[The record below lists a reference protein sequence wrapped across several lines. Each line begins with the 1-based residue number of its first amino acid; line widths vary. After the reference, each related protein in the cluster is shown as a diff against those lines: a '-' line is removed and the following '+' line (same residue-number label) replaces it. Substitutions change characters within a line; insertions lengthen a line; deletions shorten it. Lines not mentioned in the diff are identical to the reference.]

1 MTQTAD
7 QQLANVE
14 VAVIGGGAAGLTAA
28 VTLARARRSVVV
40 IDSGAPRNAPS
51 DGIHMFLTRD
61 GMKPADFV
69 RTGRA
74 EVVSYGGRVLDG
86 EVSGVRQTAGR
97 FELSLAGGG
106 TISASRLLV
115 TTGLVDELPDVP
127 GVRELWGRDVHH
139 CPYCHGYELRGRSV
153 GVLSSGQLGLHRA
166 LLFRQLVTDLTLFVH
181 DAPEPTAEESEQLA
195 ARGIRVVSGLVQS
208 LRVVDGRLTG
218 VNLLDGSFIA
228 QQSLAVGP
236 RMVARSK
243 ILTSLGLTTT
253 QHPMGLGEFIAGDAT
268 GLTEVPGVW
277 VAGNVHDLMASVVGA
292 AAAGMA
298 AAAAINLD
306 LIAEDTRRAVA
317 AYRISS
323 DHQEHAAAS
332 A

>member
-1 MTQTAD
+1 MMQTAD
-7 QQLANVE
+7 QQLADVE
-14 VAVIGGGAAGLTAA
+14 VAVIGGGAAGLTAG

-74 EVVSYGGRVLDG
+74 EVVSYGGQVLDG
-86 EVSGVRQTAGR
+86 EVVGVRRTAGR

-106 TISASRLLV
+106 NISASRLLV

-195 ARGIRVVSGLVQS
+195 ARGIRVVSGLVES
-208 LRVVDGRLTG
+208 LRIVDGRLAG
-218 VNLLDGSFIA
+218 VNMRDGSFIA

-243 ILTSLGLTTT
+243 ILTALGLTPT
-253 QHPMGLGEFIAGDAT
+253 QHPMGLGEFIAADAT

-277 VAGNVHDLMASVVGA
+277 VAGNVTDLMAGVVGA

-298 AAAAINLD
+298 AAAAINFD
-306 LIAEDTRRAVA
+306 LIAEDTRQAVA
-317 AYRISS
+317 AYRTSS
-323 DHQEHAAAS
+323 VNREPAAAN

>member
-1 MTQTAD
+1 MLQTSDQPTAD
-7 QQLANVE
+7 FE

-28 VTLARARRSVVV
+28 VTLGRSRRSVVV

-61 GMKPADFV
+61 GMKPADFA

-74 EVVSYGGRVLDG
+74 EAVSYGAVVLDG
-86 EVSGVRQTAGR
+86 EAVGVFRTAGG
-97 FELSLAGGG
+97 FELSLADGR
-106 TISASRLLV
+106 TISATRLLV

-139 CPYCHGYELRGRSV
+139 CPYCHGYELQGRSV

-166 LLFRQLVTDLTLFVH
+166 LMFRQLVTDLTLFVH
-181 DAPEPTAEESEQLA
+181 DAPEPTSDEAEQLA
-195 ARGIRVVSGLVQS
+195 ARGIRVVTGLVDS
-208 LRVVDGRLTG
+208 LRIVDGRLAG
-218 VNLLDGSFIA
+218 VNMRDGSFVA

-243 ILTSLGLTTT
+243 VLTSLGLSTTG
-253 QHPMGLGEFIAGDAT
+253 HPMGLGEFVAGDVT
-268 GLTEVPGVW
+268 GLTEIPGVW
-277 VAGNVHDLMASVVGA
+277 VAGNVTDLRAGVVGA

-306 LIAEDTRRAVA
+306 LIADDTRKAVA
-317 AYRISS
+317 AYRNS
-323 DHQEHAAAS
+323 AARTERAL
-332 A
+332 AIG

>member
-1 MTQTAD
+1 
-7 QQLANVE
+7 
-14 VAVIGGGAAGLTAA
+14 
-28 VTLARARRSVVV
+28 
-40 IDSGAPRNAPS
+40 
-51 DGIHMFLTRD
+51 
-61 GMKPADFV
+61 
-69 RTGRA
+69 
-74 EVVSYGGRVLDG
+74 SYGGRVLDG
-86 EVSGVRQTAGR
+86 EVADVRRTAGR

-127 GVRELWGRDVHH
+127 GIRELWGRDVHH

-153 GVLSSGQLGLHRA
+153 GVLSSGQLGVHRA

-208 LRVVDGRLTG
+208 LRIVDGRLAG
-218 VNLLDGSFIA
+218 VNMRDGSFIA

-243 ILTSLGLTTT
+243 ILTALGLTTT
-253 QHPMGLGEFIAGDAT
+253 QHPMGVGEFVAADAT

-277 VAGNVHDLMASVVGA
+277 VAGNVTDLMAGVVGA

-298 AAAAINLD
+298 AAAAINFD
-306 LIAEDTRRAVA
+306 LIAEDTKKAVA
-317 AYRISS
+317 AYRASS
-323 DHQEHAAAS
+323 VQREPATANA
-332 A
+332 